1 MTIKEYA
8 TTRNITYEAGRQAVI
23 KAMPKL
29 ENHITKQGRI
39 RILDDYAVKYLD
51 DLRKGNRIS
60 VIRKESS
67 DHRETV
73 EELQKQIIFLQ
84 NRIIELQETATI
96 NAGSVARLEAMTD
109 TNKRL
114 QSEIDRLQSELQA
127 FKPSLFGFYRKK

>member
-51 DLRKGNRIS
+51 DLRKGSRIS

-114 QSEIDRLQSELQA
+114 QSEIDHLQSELQA